1 MKVGIL
7 TLPLLNNYGG
17 ILQAVALYNYLEGIG
32 HEPVLLTKK
41 FDRPI
46 HQRLIGAILRQIP
59 GHRIGNI
66 RKFKKQRALHHP
78 FLANFMPRRSR
89 ALYSLK
95 ALSSYVQR
103 NKIECVIVGSDQV
116 WRPEYVSDHES
127 RVFFLDFEGGFRKVS
142 YAASFG
148 NSKWTRPEGVHNIT
162 KMLSSFDAVSVRELS
177 GVEFCRN
184 TMARADCMVALD
196 PTMLIDTKFYDNFTG
211 DRSAAQGYVLNY
223 VLDTNPSFQNIS
235 ESAKIALGGNRVTR
249 SVSLEDGFETATI
262 PEWLEAL
269 RHADLVVTDSFHG
282 TVFSILFRK
291 QFIAVAN
298 VERGVD
304 RFQSLLGQLG
314 LSDRLINNDSPDVVS
329 RLALVPID
337 YDAVHAELDKLR
349 GESRAFLNDALR

>member
-17 ILQAVALYNYLEGIG
+17 ILQAVALYCYLEEIG
-32 HEPVLLTKK
+32 HEPILLTKK

-46 HQRLIGAILRQIP
+46 HQRLIGDILRRIP
-59 GHRIGNI
+59 GHSIGNI
-66 RKFKKQRALHHP
+66 RKFEKQRALHYP
-78 FLANFMPRRSR
+78 FLTDFMPRRSK
-89 ALYSLK
+89 AIYSLT
-95 ALSSYVQR
+95 AMSSYVQK
-103 NKIECVIVGSDQV
+103 NNIECVIVGSDQV

-127 RVFFLDFEGGFRKVS
+127 RVFFLDFEGEFRKVS

-148 NSKWTRPEGVHNIT
+148 NSEWTRPESVQNINR
-162 KMLSSFDAVSVRELS
+162 MLTAFDAVSVRELS

-184 TMARADCMVALD
+184 TMRRADCIVAVD
-196 PTMLIDTKFYDNFTG
+196 PTMLIDTKFYDKFTS

-223 VLDTNPSFQNIS
+223 VLDTNPSFQKIS
-235 ESAKIALGGNRVTR
+235 ESAKTALGGNHVIR
-249 SVSLEDGFETATI
+249 SVSLEDGFETASI
-262 PEWLEAL
+262 PEWLDAL

-304 RFQSLLGQLG
+304 RFKSLLGQLG
-314 LSDRLINNDSPDVVS
+314 LSDRLIDDDSPHDIT

-337 YDAVHAELDKLR
+337 FDAVHAKLNILR
-349 GESRAFLNDALR
+349 GDSRAFLNDALT